1 LSDDRQLIERIQR
14 GDSECFRL
22 LFEKY
27 AQRLFNVVCHLVD
40 DYDEANDITQEAF
53 VKAYRSIGSFNF
65 RSEFY
70 TWLYRIGVNQ
80 AHDHLRR
87 RKHRMGRLTTSDQ
100 ADALASRGPDGS
112 PDSNRLRL
120 RLQHTIHQIL
130 AALNPIEREI
140 ITLREIEGLSY
151 AEIAE
156 MLQISLGTVKS
167 RLARTRA
174 NVRQRFGPVKN
185 LLKE

>member
-1 LSDDRQLIERIQR
+1 MNDDRQLIEQIKR

-27 AQRLFNVVCHLVD
+27 APRLFNVVNHLVD

-53 VKAYRSIGSFNF
+53 VKAYQAIGSFNF

-80 AHDHLRR
+80 ARDHLRR
-87 RKHRMGRLTTSDQ
+87 RKHRMVRLTTSDQ
-100 ADALASRGPDGS
+100 SDALTPPGPAVS

-120 RLQHTIHQIL
+120 QHTIRQIL
-130 AALNPIEREI
+130 TTLNPVEREI

-156 MLQISLGTVKS
+156 TLKISLGTVKS
-167 RLARTRA
+167 RLARTRE
-174 NVRQRFGPVKN
+174 NVRQRFGSVKN
-185 LLKE
+185 LLKEWL